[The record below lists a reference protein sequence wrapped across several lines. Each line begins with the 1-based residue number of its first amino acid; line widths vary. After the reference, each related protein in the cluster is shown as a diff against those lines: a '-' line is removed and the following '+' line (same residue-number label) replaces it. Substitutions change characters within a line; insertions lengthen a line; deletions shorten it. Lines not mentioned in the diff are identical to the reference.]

1 MVRILVLLSIKR
13 WQLNKGF
20 FCRTPLLLA
29 NESIIFTSPITLRT
43 SSPALQL
50 HLPAFLLPAP
60 KKRQLVLTDFP
71 RLLMIKDD
79 TEADAGDPAG
89 SGSGAGSSSLPQGGN
104 SGGGTGES
112 SVAAAAAAGGGGGG
126 GHGSLRIKGE
136 AVFVPRPATA
146 TGTPTAKGSGYSTVP
161 NAVMDVQEKGT
172 KGFTVQTV
180 SRASLLLCFIHQDT
194 DEMFS
199 LEWFTT
205 AMWIVES

>member
-1 MVRILVLLSIKR
+1 
-13 WQLNKGF
+13 
-20 FCRTPLLLA
+20 
-29 NESIIFTSPITLRT
+29 
-43 SSPALQL
+43 
-50 HLPAFLLPAP
+50 
-60 KKRQLVLTDFP
+60 
-71 RLLMIKDD
+71 MIKDD

-89 SGSGAGSSSLPQGGN
+89 SGSGAGSSSLSQGGN

-112 SVAAAAAAGGGGGG
+112 SAAAAAGGGGG

-180 SRASLLLCFIHQDT
+180 SRASLLLCVIHQDT
-194 DEMFS
+194 DEIFS
-199 LEWFTT
+199 QEWFTT

>member
-1 MVRILVLLSIKR
+1 MVRILVLLFIKR

-89 SGSGAGSSSLPQGGN
+89 SGSGAGSSSLSQGGN
-104 SGGGTGES
+104 SGGGGTGES
-112 SVAAAAAAGGGGGG
+112 SAAPGGGGG

-180 SRASLLLCFIHQDT
+180 SRASLLLCFIRQDT
-194 DEMFS
+194 DECFYH
-199 LEWFTT
+199 
-205 AMWIVES
+205 I